1 MDRNTAL
8 IAESLYYQGHRS
20 EKLGEVVLATAAFV
34 SVLVTVGIVVFFFR
48 EALSFFTA
56 EEFDV
61 VSFFTDT
68 TWQPMIGRFGIWPVF
83 TATLKVVTIALA
95 FAMPVGIAV
104 AIYLNEFASSRFRRI
119 AKPIVE
125 VFSSIPTVVFGYFA
139 LSFIS
144 PMLQELLGD
153 DVVQLYNNFSAG
165 LAVGILLLPAVI
177 SGVDDAFGGVP
188 YQTREAPYAVGAT
201 RLDAFRKV
209 VMPASRSGVAATFV
223 LAMSRAFGESMIVA
237 IVAGVGPNLSL
248 NPFVGAE
255 TMTGYILR
263 IAQGDLGVGTTDYTS
278 IFALGLIL
286 YFVTLS
292 LILISRRIGGGRV
305 ARGS

>member
-1 MDRNTAL
+1 MDGYKTSVAQ
-8 IAESLYYQGHRS
+8 SLYSRGNRS
-20 EKLGEVVLATAAFV
+20 EVIAQILLAAAALV
-34 SVLVTVGIVVFFFR
+34 SVLVTVGIVVFFVR
-48 EALSFFTA
+48 ESLSFFLA
-56 EEFDV
+56 DEFDIV
-61 VSFFTDT
+61 AFFTDT

-104 AIYLNEFASSRFRRI
+104 AIYLNEFAGSKVRRI

-125 VFSSIPTVVFGYFA
+125 VFSGIPTVVFGYFA

-144 PMLQELLGD
+144 PLLQEVLGN

-165 LAVGILLLPAVI
+165 IAVGILLLPAVI

-188 YQTREAPYAVGAT
+188 YRIREAPYAVGAT

-209 VMPASRSGVAATFV
+209 VMPASKSGVAATFV

-237 IVAGVGPNLSL
+237 IVAGVGPNLTL

-263 IAQGDLGVGTTDYTS
+263 IAQGDLGVGTPDYTS

-286 YFVTLS
+286 YVVTLS
-292 LILISRRIGGGRV
+292 LILVSRRIGGGRV
-305 ARGS
+305 ARVR